1 MTNITRLT
9 QFYRYMHDRYGRNGI
24 LGYNFSLDEIAT
36 ATHKAF
42 TIEPK
47 APFKGDKH
55 DGDLVGQLLL
65 IKRHNARTNRSSIK

>member
-1 MTNITRLT
+1 MTNITRMT

-42 TIEPK
+42 SIEPK

-65 IKRHNARTNRSSIK
+65 IKRHNARTNRGANK

>member
-1 MTNITRLT
+1 
-9 QFYRYMHDRYGRNGI
+9 MHDRYG
-24 LGYNFSLDEIAT
+24 DEIAT

>member
-1 MTNITRLT
+1 MNNQTRLH

-47 APFKGDKH
+47 APFNGDSH
-55 DGDLVGQLLL
+55 DGDLVGQLL
-65 IKRHNARTNRSSIK
+65 IIRRHNARRVAK

>member
-1 MTNITRLT
+1 MTNQTRLH

-42 TIEPK
+42 TVEPK

-55 DGDLVGQLLL
+55 DSSLVGQLLI
-65 IKRHNARTNRSSIK
+65 IKRHNARRATK